1 MFQLEKLT
9 TSNAELGEGPMW
21 DADSQQI
28 IWVDI
33 LKGQINQVD
42 LNGNIGIPVLL
53 DEAVGAVAQ
62 TESGNLIAATPSGLV
77 DIEKSKIVCQLP
89 NQDPNLRMNDGKADP
104 SGRFV
109 GGTMTFGDPE
119 PKAGSLWS
127 FGPEGVQCILDG
139 VTISNGLDWSDDGK
153 SMFYIDTPT
162 QRIDSFD
169 YDLDTGR
176 IGNRRTLIEIPVSM
190 GSPDGMCVDAE
201 GGIWVALWGGGSVI
215 RIVDSKIV
223 EIIEIPTPQVTSVA
237 FVGADLDQ
245 LVITTASIGL
255 KEQQDGAGN
264 LYIYPTNTSGKQANR
279 IGNWIS

>member
-104 SGRFV
+104 LGRFV

-223 EIIEIPTPQVTSVA
+223 KIIEIPTPQVTSVA

-245 LVITTASIGL
+245 LVITTASIG
-255 KEQQDGAGN
+255 AGN

>member
-104 SGRFV
+104 LGRFV

-223 EIIEIPTPQVTSVA
+223 KIIEIPTPQVTSVA

-264 LYIYPTNTSGKQANR
+264 LYIYPPNTSGKQANR

>member
-9 TSNAELGEGPMW
+9 TSNAELGEGPLW

-53 DEAVGAVAQ
+53 DEAVGAVAH

-104 SGRFV
+104 LGRFV

-223 EIIEIPTPQVTSVA
+223 KIIEIPTPQVTSVA

>member
-223 EIIEIPTPQVTSVA
+223 KIIEIPTPQVTSVA

>member
-1 MFQLEKLT
+1 
-9 TSNAELGEGPMW
+9 
-21 DADSQQI
+21 
-28 IWVDI
+28 
-33 LKGQINQVD
+33 
-42 LNGNIGIPVLL
+42 VLL

-104 SGRFV
+104 LGRFV

-223 EIIEIPTPQVTSVA
+223 KIIEIPTPQVTSVA

>member
-104 SGRFV
+104 LGRFV

-139 VTISNGLDWSDDGK
+139 VTISNDLDWSDDGK

-223 EIIEIPTPQVTSVA
+223 KIIEIPTPQVTSVA

>member
-1 MFQLEKLT
+1 MFQLEKLIN
-9 TSNAELGEGPMW
+9 SNAELGEGPIW
-21 DADSQQI
+21 DPDSQQI
-28 IWVDI
+28 IWIDI
-33 LKGQINQVD
+33 LKGQINRVD
-42 LNGNIGIPVLL
+42 LNGNTEAPLLL

-62 TESGNLIAATPSGLV
+62 TEKGNLIAATPSGLV
-77 DIEKSKIVCQLP
+77 DLEKSKVVCQLP

-127 FGPEGVQCILDG
+127 FGPEGVQCILED

-153 SMFYIDTPT
+153 RMFYIDTPT

-169 YDLDTGR
+169 YDLDTGQ
-176 IGNRRTLIEIPVSM
+176 IGNRTTIIEIPASM

-215 RIVDSKIV
+215 RIVDGQISK
-223 EIIEIPTPQVTSVA
+223 IIEIPTPQVTSVA
-237 FVGADLDQ
+237 FVGTDLDQ

-255 KEQQDGAGN
+255 KGKQDGAGD
-264 LYIYPTNTSGKQANR
+264 LYLYSTNTSGKQANR
-279 IGNWIS
+279 IGTWIS

>member
-42 LNGNIGIPVLL
+42 LSGNIGTPVLL

-104 SGRFV
+104 LGRFV

-223 EIIEIPTPQVTSVA
+223 KIIEIPTPQVTSVA

>member
-1 MFQLEKLT
+1 MVF
-9 TSNAELGEGPMW
+9 
-21 DADSQQI
+21 
-28 IWVDI
+28 
-33 LKGQINQVD
+33 
-42 LNGNIGIPVLL
+42 
-53 DEAVGAVAQ
+53 
-62 TESGNLIAATPSGLV
+62 
-77 DIEKSKIVCQLP
+77 
-89 NQDPNLRMNDGKADP
+89 R
-104 SGRFV
+104 
-109 GGTMTFGDPE
+109 
-119 PKAGSLWS
+119 
-127 FGPEGVQCILDG
+127 PEGVQCILDG

-223 EIIEIPTPQVTSVA
+223 KIIEIPTPQVTSVA

-255 KEQQDGAGN
+255 KEKQDGAGN
-264 LYIYPTNTSGKQANR
+264 LYIYSTNTSGKQANR

>member
-104 SGRFV
+104 LGRFV

-223 EIIEIPTPQVTSVA
+223 KIIEIPTPQVTSVA

>member
-9 TSNAELGEGPMW
+9 TSNAELGEGPLW

-53 DEAVGAVAQ
+53 DEAVGAVAH

-104 SGRFV
+104 LGRFV

-176 IGNRRTLIEIPVSM
+176 IGNRRTLIEIPASM

-223 EIIEIPTPQVTSVA
+223 KIIEIPTPQVTSVA

>member
-53 DEAVGAVAQ
+53 DEAVGAVAH

-104 SGRFV
+104 LGRFV

-223 EIIEIPTPQVTSVA
+223 KIIEIPTPQVTSVA

>member
-104 SGRFV
+104 LGRFV

-119 PKAGSLWS
+119 PNAGSLWS

-162 QRIDSFD
+162 QRIDLFD

-223 EIIEIPTPQVTSVA
+223 KIIEIPTPQVTSVA

>member
-62 TESGNLIAATPSGLV
+62 TQSGNLIAATPSGLV

-104 SGRFV
+104 LGRFV

-223 EIIEIPTPQVTSVA
+223 KIIEIPTPQVTSVA

>member
-104 SGRFV
+104 LGRFV

-223 EIIEIPTPQVTSVA
+223 KIIEIPTPQVTSVA
-237 FVGADLDQ
+237 FVGAELDQ

>member
-42 LNGNIGIPVLL
+42 LSGNTGTPVLL

-104 SGRFV
+104 LGRFV

-139 VTISNGLDWSDDGK
+139 VTISNGLDWSCLLYTSPSPRDRQK
-153 SMFYIDTPT
+153 SRMP
-162 QRIDSFD
+162 S
-169 YDLDTGR
+169 
-176 IGNRRTLIEIPVSM
+176 S
-190 GSPDGMCVDAE
+190 A
-201 GGIWVALWGGGSVI
+201 
-215 RIVDSKIV
+215 
-223 EIIEIPTPQVTSVA
+223 
-237 FVGADLDQ
+237 
-245 LVITTASIGL
+245 
-255 KEQQDGAGN
+255 
-264 LYIYPTNTSGKQANR
+264 
-279 IGNWIS
+279 

>member
-104 SGRFV
+104 LGRFV

-162 QRIDSFD
+162 QRIDLFD

-223 EIIEIPTPQVTSVA
+223 KIIEIPTPQVTSVA

>member
-77 DIEKSKIVCQLP
+77 DIEKSKRVCQLP

-104 SGRFV
+104 LGRFV

-223 EIIEIPTPQVTSVA
+223 KIIEIPTPQVTSVA